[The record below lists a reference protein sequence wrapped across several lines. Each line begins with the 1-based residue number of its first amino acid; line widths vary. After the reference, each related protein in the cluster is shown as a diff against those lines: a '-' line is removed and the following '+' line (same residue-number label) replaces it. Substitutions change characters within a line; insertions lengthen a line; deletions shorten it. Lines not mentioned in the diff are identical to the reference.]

1 MLQMRRRRKPVF
13 PLRGCLRHKPHHIE
27 FIRVLPDY
35 IINIAHIHMRSHQIS
50 LRLKMPVQIEILF
63 KLFIVYRRILRKV
76 YNIASFMPL
85 GNVIISL
92 PNCSRQKPFLPSL
105 GITVRKK
112 YAPGDIFSYRLII
125 SS

>member
-50 LRLKMPVQIEILF
+50 LRLQMPVQIEILF

-85 GNVIISL
+85 GNVIYKL
-92 PNCSRQKPFLPSL
+92 AELLQAKAVPAVL